1 MRNILLFSRLSLV
14 HLYGSISPKLSENS
28 KVIHLAY
35 SSNEEEILRSEY
47 GITEVYNFKELV
59 SAIYEVEQLDVALC
73 NKIDDIVLQF
83 SESRFCLNSS
93 IQSDRTLE
101 NLDYEECLVL
111 SQVYYKFWIKFIE
124 EFKIDIILHEITAL
138 LFLHLAAIVARMYG
152 ARYLSQIQI
161 RGESRYNWI
170 FVDGENGDPV
180 ELSYLNRQYLLTPD
194 KIERVKE
201 YLQKQRAELGLFF
214 PELRN
219 KQNYKNQFRILV
231 KRTVKLIS
239 SSFSGK
245 FEQNSGSIKS
255 PIDHVEQFLFDSKSG
270 TWNKFKTVVDDFI
283 GIDYDYYEKSNNYFY
298 YPMHVEPEAVILYW
312 ADGLYKNQVKLIEN
326 IAAQLPPNCYLYVKV
341 HPLDKKNRNILDYQ
355 RIKAIPNVKLIGP
368 EVPSVEL
375 ITHSRGVITINGTSG
390 YEGILLNK
398 QVFTLGNSFFETSD
412 RVIKIRH
419 VRDLRQE
426 LYTKYNVEYQDDEH
440 LYRFIFSILD
450 VSHEGFVAFFRNLK
464 DVFQIDLVSN
474 ASMVAESVNQLIRKF
489 E

>member
-14 HLYGSISPKLSENS
+14 HLYGSISPKLSDNS
-28 KVIHLAY
+28 RVIHLAY
-35 SSNEEEILRSEY
+35 SSMEEEILRSEY
-47 GITEVYNFKELV
+47 GITEVHNFKELV
-59 SAIYEVEQLDVALC
+59 SAIYETEQIDVALC
-73 NKIDDIVLQF
+73 NKIDEDVIHF

-101 NLDYEECLVL
+101 NLDYDECLIL

-124 EFKIDIILHEITAL
+124 EYKIDIIFHEITAL
-138 LFLHLAAIVARMYG
+138 LFLHLSAIVARKCG

-161 RGESRYNWI
+161 RGESRYSWI

-180 ELSYLNRQYLLTPD
+180 ELSFFDNQYSLTHD
-194 KIERVKE
+194 NIERVRE

-231 KRTVKLIS
+231 KRTVKLIL
-239 SSFSGK
+239 SSFSRK
-245 FEQNSGSIKS
+245 FEQNSGCVKR
-255 PIDHVEQFLFDSKSG
+255 PIDHVEQFLFDSNAG
-270 TWNKFKTVVDDFI
+270 IWNKFKTVVDDFI
-283 GIDYDYYEKSNNYFY
+283 GINYDYFEKSNNYFY

-312 ADGLYKNQVKLIEN
+312 AEGLYKNQVKLIEN

-355 RIKAIPNVKLIGP
+355 RIKAIPNLKLIGP

-426 LYTKYNVEYQDDEH
+426 LYRKYNVEYQDDEH

-464 DVFQIDLVSN
+464 DVFQIDLSSN
-474 ASMVAESVNQLIRKF
+474 AAMVAESVNQLIRKLD
-489 E
+489 